1 MISGAETAA
10 LSLRPG
16 MPLVDGRLP
25 VVQAAIASAMGLSE
39 GQVVKAA
46 VDPQSGA
53 IQLQLQQQGRL
64 IELQR
69 DAIQGL
75 RLPSGDTALFRV
87 QLLASGAIVLRP
99 LASPGSGAVA
109 GRSSAEPGRG
119 GGVAAGA
126 EANRVATLLGRPP
139 ATVALATLL
148 QPQTLI
154 DLARSLSNSDA
165 QAALLEWMRARPSMA
180 HLSGERLARFL
191 ARSGWMTEALLA
203 RGETPEGQDLKSA
216 FRKLLEVEP
225 THPQAGSISQALD
238 EIECQQAHAAVQASG
253 QEWSLSFMMPFADA
267 QPVSVRISRD
277 PDSSREDMTGGPR
290 ALYVQ
295 MHTQSSHL
303 GELWLLS
310 VHRDQRIELTVWAA
324 QEDTAQRARALA
336 SRLSGELT
344 DAGLEVTALQVV
356 HGVRPQQHPREL
368 LAAQS
373 AGRLLDIQT

>member
-25 VVQAAIASAMGLSE
+25 VVQASIASALGLSE

-99 LASPGSGAVA
+99 LATANSGAA
-109 GRSSAEPGRG
+109 RSSAEPSRG
-119 GGVAAGA
+119 GGLPSGTD
-126 EANRVATLLGRPP
+126 ANRVATLLGRPP

-154 DLARSLSNSDA
+154 DLARSLGNSDA
-165 QAALLEWMRARPSMA
+165 QAALLDWMRARPSMS
-180 HLSGERLARFL
+180 HLSGERLASFL

-216 FRKLLEVEP
+216 FRKLLEVDP
-225 THPQAGSISQALD
+225 THPQASSISQALD
-238 EIECQQAHAAVQASG
+238 EIECQQAHAAAQASG
-253 QEWSLSFMMPFADA
+253 QEWSLSFMLPFADA

-277 PDSSREDMTGGPR
+277 PDASREDVSSGPR

-336 SRLSGELT
+336 PRLSGELA

-356 HGVRPQQHPREL
+356 HGARPQQRPRDM
-368 LAAQS
+368 LAAQA